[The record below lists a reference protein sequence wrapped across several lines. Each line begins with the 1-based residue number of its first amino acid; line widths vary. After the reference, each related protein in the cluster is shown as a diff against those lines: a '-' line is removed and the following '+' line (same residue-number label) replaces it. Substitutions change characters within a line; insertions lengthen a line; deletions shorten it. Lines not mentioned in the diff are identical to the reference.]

1 MDIKEIVT
9 AHPIIAILRNIES
22 ALLLP
27 YVESILE
34 GGIGAVEIAV
44 NSPDAFE
51 QIRLLRE
58 NFGSGLLI
66 GAGTVTS
73 EDRMQNSLD
82 AGASFF
88 LTPSVS
94 RELLLQFK
102 KSGLPVLPGVLS
114 PSEVS
119 LCLKYDM
126 NIMKLFPA
134 GELPLSYIRSLKG
147 PFETAEFV
155 AVGGVNAGNMAS
167 FFHAGF
173 LGVGIGSSLVP
184 EDKLNARDWTYIRA
198 HVKQLADMSR
208 QRTSPPA

>member
-9 AHPIIAILRNIES
+9 AHPIIAILRNIENT
-22 ALLLP
+22 LLLP

-44 NSPDAFE
+44 NSPEAFE

-58 NFGSGLLI
+58 NFGSGLLV

-94 RELLLQFK
+94 EELLLQFK
-102 KSGLPVLPGVLS
+102 KLGLPVLPGVLS

-134 GELPLSYIRSLKG
+134 
-147 PFETAEFV
+147 
-155 AVGGVNAGNMAS
+155 
-167 FFHAGF
+167 
-173 LGVGIGSSLVP
+173 
-184 EDKLNARDWTYIRA
+184 
-198 HVKQLADMSR
+198 
-208 QRTSPPA
+208 

>member
-1 MDIKEIVT
+1 M
-9 AHPIIAILRNIES
+9 
-22 ALLLP
+22 
-27 YVESILE
+27 
-34 GGIGAVEIAV
+34 EIAV
-44 NSPDAFE
+44 NSPEACE
-51 QIRLLRE
+51 QIRILRE
-58 NFGSGLLI
+58 NFGSGLLV

-94 RELLLQFK
+94 EELLLQFK
-102 KSGLPVLPGVLS
+102 KLGLPVLPGVLS

-147 PFETAEFV
+147 PFNTAEFV

-184 EDKLNARDWTYIRA
+184 EDKLRARDWTYLSLI
-198 HVKQLADMSR
+198 HI
-208 QRTSPPA
+208 

>member
-9 AHPIIAILRNIES
+9 AHPIIAILRNIENT
-22 ALLLP
+22 LLLP

-44 NSPDAFE
+44 NSPEAFE

-58 NFGSGLLI
+58 NFGSGLLV

-94 RELLLQFK
+94 EELLLQFK
-102 KSGLPVLPGVLS
+102 KLGLPVLPGVLS

-119 LCLKYDM
+119 LCLK
-126 NIMKLFPA
+126 
-134 GELPLSYIRSLKG
+134 
-147 PFETAEFV
+147 
-155 AVGGVNAGNMAS
+155 
-167 FFHAGF
+167 
-173 LGVGIGSSLVP
+173 
-184 EDKLNARDWTYIRA
+184 
-198 HVKQLADMSR
+198 
-208 QRTSPPA
+208 

>member
-9 AHPIIAILRNIES
+9 AHPIIAILRNIENT
-22 ALLLP
+22 LLLP

-44 NSPDAFE
+44 NSPEAFE

-58 NFGSGLLI
+58 NFGSGLLV

-94 RELLLQFK
+94 EELLLQFK
-102 KSGLPVLPGVLS
+102 KLGLPVLPGVLS

-147 PFETAEFV
+147 PFNTAEFV

-184 EDKLNARDWTYIRA
+184 KDKLRARDWTYIRA
-198 HVKQLADMSR
+198 HVKQLVDMSR
-208 QRTSPPA
+208 QRTSPRA

>member
-9 AHPIIAILRNIES
+9 AHPIIAILRNIENT
-22 ALLLP
+22 LLLP

-44 NSPDAFE
+44 NSPEAFE

-58 NFGSGLLI
+58 NFVSGLLV

-94 RELLLQFK
+94 EELLLQFK
-102 KSGLPVLPGVLS
+102 KLGLPVLPGVLS

-147 PFETAEFV
+147 PFSTAEFV

-184 EDKLNARDWTYIRA
+184 EDKLRARDWTYIRA
-198 HVKQLADMSR
+198 HVKQLVDMSR
-208 QRTSPPA
+208 QRTSPRA

>member
-9 AHPIIAILRNIES
+9 AHPIIAILRNIENT
-22 ALLLP
+22 LLLP

-44 NSPDAFE
+44 NSPEAFE

-58 NFGSGLLI
+58 NFGSGLLV

-94 RELLLQFK
+94 EELLLQFK
-102 KSGLPVLPGVLS
+102 KLGLPVLPGVLS

-119 LCLKYDM
+119 ICLKYDM

-147 PFETAEFV
+147 PFNTAEFV

-184 EDKLNARDWTYIRA
+184 KDKLRARDWTYIRA
-198 HVKQLADMSR
+198 HVKQLVDMSR
-208 QRTSPPA
+208 QRTSPRA

>member
-9 AHPIIAILRNIES
+9 AHPIIAILRNIENT
-22 ALLLP
+22 LLLP

-44 NSPDAFE
+44 NSPEAFE

-58 NFGSGLLI
+58 NFGSGLLV

-94 RELLLQFK
+94 EELLLQFK
-102 KSGLPVLPGVLS
+102 KLGLPVLPGVLS

-147 PFETAEFV
+147 PFNTAEFV

-167 FFHAGF
+167 FFHAG
-173 LGVGIGSSLVP
+173 IGSSLVP
-184 EDKLNARDWTYIRA
+184 EDRLRARDWTYIRA
-198 HVKQLADMSR
+198 HVKQLVDMSR
-208 QRTSPPA
+208 QRTSPRA

>member
-9 AHPIIAILRNIES
+9 AHPIIAILRNIENT
-22 ALLLP
+22 LLLP

-44 NSPDAFE
+44 NSPEAFE

-58 NFGSGLLI
+58 NFGSGLLV

-94 RELLLQFK
+94 EELLLQFK
-102 KSGLPVLPGVLS
+102 KLGLPVLPGVLS

-119 LCLKYDM
+119 LCLMYDM

-147 PFETAEFV
+147 PFNTAEFV

-184 EDKLNARDWTYIRA
+184 EDKLRARDWTYIRA
-198 HVKQLADMSR
+198 HVKQLVDMSR
-208 QRTSPPA
+208 QRTSPRA

>member
-9 AHPIIAILRNIES
+9 AHPIIAILRNIENT
-22 ALLLP
+22 LLLP

-44 NSPDAFE
+44 NSPEAFE

-58 NFGSGLLI
+58 NFGSGLLV

-94 RELLLQFK
+94 EELLLQFK
-102 KSGLPVLPGVLS
+102 KLGLPVLPGVLS

-147 PFETAEFV
+147 PFNTAKFV

-184 EDKLNARDWTYIRA
+184 EDKLRARDWTYIRA
-198 HVKQLADMSR
+198 HVKQLVDMSR
-208 QRTSPPA
+208 QRTSPRA

>member
-9 AHPIIAILRNIES
+9 AHPIIAILRNIENT
-22 ALLLP
+22 LLIP

-44 NSPDAFE
+44 NSPEAFE

-58 NFGSGLLI
+58 NFGSGLLV

-94 RELLLQFK
+94 EELLLQFK
-102 KSGLPVLPGVLS
+102 KLGLPVLPGVLS

-147 PFETAEFV
+147 PFNTAEFV

-198 HVKQLADMSR
+198 HVKQLVDMSR
-208 QRTSPPA
+208 QRTSPRA

>member
-9 AHPIIAILRNIES
+9 AHPIIAILRNIENT
-22 ALLLP
+22 LLLP

-44 NSPDAFE
+44 NSPEAFE

-58 NFGSGLLI
+58 NFGSGLLV

-94 RELLLQFK
+94 EELLLQFK
-102 KSGLPVLPGVLS
+102 KLGLPVLPGVLS

-147 PFETAEFV
+147 PFNTAEFV

-184 EDKLNARDWTYIRA
+184 EDKLRARDWTYIRA
-198 HVKQLADMSR
+198 HVKQLVDMSR
-208 QRTSPPA
+208 QRTSPRA